1 VSAVRS
7 KKWVRS
13 RFRQLATAH
22 AEEHPRREIDAAALA
37 DHLTLIFEGVYA
49 TVQALGAQGP
59 AKRARALVQALLR

>member
-1 VSAVRS
+1 MLRS
-7 KKWVRS
+7 IRVERS
-13 RFRQLATAH
+13 TRQQ
-22 AEEHPRREIDAAALA
+22 LA